1 MLLRA
6 QQQDRKYH
14 EPAARADAEQ
24 ARRGAADETDA
35 NAQQEI
41 VERHDRPNLSLYK
54 TNVCFICKMAAAVK
68 SAVEARFTSAFDV
81 PRLAVARFRDPT
93 GEWMPKVKPETL
105 AARRDEILQAAE
117 ACFAR
122 QGFHQT
128 TIQDVIRESGLSAGG
143 IYGHF
148 ASKEDLIQAIGGSRH
163 ARDGALFGIAGKDS
177 DPLQDLRAIARAFLG
192 DLQQE
197 QGLRSRRVALQL
209 WAEALRD
216 DVIREQVTSG
226 IQKPIAAI
234 ADLLRR
240 GQSLGLVDRSLKPRS
255 IARAIVAM
263 FQGFVLQRLWGEPL
277 STAEAMKM
285 FDLFI
290 AGLAARP

>member
-1 MLLRA
+1 
-6 QQQDRKYH
+6 
-14 EPAARADAEQ
+14 
-24 ARRGAADETDA
+24 
-35 NAQQEI
+35 
-41 VERHDRPNLSLYK
+41 
-54 TNVCFICKMAAAVK
+54 
-68 SAVEARFTSAFDV
+68 
-81 PRLAVARFRDPT
+81 
-93 GEWMPKVKPETL
+93 MPKVKPETL

-117 ACFAR
+117 SCFAR

-148 ASKEDLIQAIGGSRH
+148 ASKEDLIQAIGESRH
-163 ARDGALFGIAGKDS
+163 ARDGALFVIASEDS

-226 IQKPIAAI
+226 IQKPIAVI
-234 ADLLRR
+234 ADILRR

-263 FQGFVLQRLWGEPL
+263 FQGFVLQRLWGEPF
-277 STAEAMKM
+277 STAEAMKV

-290 AGLAARP
+290 AGLAKKP